1 MRCVC
6 HGGARTDVLCSHTQV
21 CTRAC
26 FVYTGS
32 THVRGLTLATVAS
45 EEEAMA
51 QLFDGETNRA
61 IAEHQLN
68 KASTRYA
75 CATHS
80 K

>member
-1 MRCVC
+1 M
-6 HGGARTDVLCSHTQV
+6 
-21 CTRAC
+21 C

-75 CATHS
+75 CATHFQVETLRLVQMDNV
-80 K
+80 